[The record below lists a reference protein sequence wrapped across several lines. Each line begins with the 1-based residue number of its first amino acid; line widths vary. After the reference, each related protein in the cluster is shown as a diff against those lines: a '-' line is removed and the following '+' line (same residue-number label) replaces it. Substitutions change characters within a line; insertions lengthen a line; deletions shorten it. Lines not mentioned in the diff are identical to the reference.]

1 MGGEPGRAS
10 PTAPGMLGFGPWQPS
25 QRPWNVGGMTL
36 AAVTK
41 AMECWGLDPGNNQ
54 QLLAIGVCTLELA
67 TARELWGLDLA
78 KAKGTLC
85 Y

>member
-1 MGGEPGRAS
+1 
-10 PTAPGMLGFGPWQPS
+10 
-25 QRPWNVGGMTL
+25 MTL
-36 AAVTK
+36 ATVTK